1 MSTNS
6 EWVLGPQG
14 PVHPHIRYPLLRIAQ
29 LRAMEA
35 QATNGLPAHALME
48 RAGLALAQL
57 TLAYAPHARTVWVA
71 CGQGNNGGDG
81 LEAAFHLQQWGKTV
95 YASLTDLQ
103 APLPADAAA
112 SMERAR
118 TAGVRIQAQ
127 APAEWDVCID
137 ALLGIG
143 QHSAPTGAAQTVIET
158 LLSSDHPVIAADLPS
173 GLLSDTGHI
182 PGSCVRARA
191 TLSFLA
197 LKPGLFT
204 ARGRDVCG
212 DIWLNTLGVANRPSP
227 DGWLNAQRPPL
238 SRPHATHKG
247 SFGDVAIVG
256 GASGMRGAAL
266 LAGTAA
272 LHGGAGRVYLCLLE
286 NASHDAFVS
295 AQPALMVRDVSR
307 LSLKN
312 LTVVAGCGGADAVA
326 PHMPSIIAN
335 AQHLVV
341 DADGLNALA
350 QTPAWHAPLA
360 ARILGNTVL
369 TPHPLEAAR
378 LLNCSSTQVQT
389 DRLGSA
395 HALAQKF
402 QCTIVLKG
410 SGTVIASPGQLPR
423 VNPTG
428 NAHLATAGTGDVL
441 AGLIGSLMAQGLRS
455 HEAAYHACYR
465 HGQVAD
471 QWHGDTALTAST
483 LAEKI

>member
-6 EWVLGPQG
+6 EWVLGPHG
-14 PVHPHIRYPLLRIAQ
+14 PVHAHLRYPLLRIEQ
-29 LRAMEA
+29 LRAMET
-35 QATNGLPAHALME
+35 QAAGSLPAHALME

-71 CGQGNNGGDG
+71 CGHGNNGGDG
-81 LEAAFHLQQWGKTV
+81 LEAAYHLQQWGKTV
-95 YASLTDLQ
+95 YVSLTDLQ
-103 APLPADAAA
+103 ATLPADAAA
-112 SMERAR
+112 SMARAR
-118 TAGVRIQAQ
+118 SAGVRIQTQ

-158 LLSSDHPVIAADLPS
+158 LLCTDRPVIAADLPS
-173 GLLSDTGHI
+173 GLLSDTGHV

-212 DIWLNTLGVANRPSP
+212 DIWLNTLGVANRPAP
-227 DGWLNAQRPPL
+227 DGWLNAQHPPL
-238 SRPHATHKG
+238 PRPHGTHKG

-266 LAGTAA
+266 LAGSAA
-272 LHGGAGRVYLCLLE
+272 LHGGAGRVYLCLLD
-286 NASHDAFVS
+286 NANSDALVA
-295 AQPALMVRDVSR
+295 AQPALMVRDVSQ
-307 LSLKN
+307 LSLKDI
-312 LTVVAGCGGADAVA
+312 TVVAGCGGAESIA
-326 PHMPSIIAN
+326 PLMPSIIGH
-335 AQHLVV
+335 AQHLVI
-341 DADGLNALA
+341 DADALNALA
-350 QTPAWHAPLA
+350 QTPTWHAPLA
-360 ARILGNTVL
+360 ARILGSTVL

-378 LLNCSSTQVQT
+378 LLNCSTAHIQM

-410 SGTVIASPGQLPR
+410 SGTAIASPGQLPR
-423 VNPTG
+423 INPTG

-441 AGLIGSLMAQGLRS
+441 SGLIGSLMAQGLRS
-455 HEAAYHACYR
+455 HEAAYYACYR

-471 QWHGDTALTAST
+471 RWSDDTALTASS